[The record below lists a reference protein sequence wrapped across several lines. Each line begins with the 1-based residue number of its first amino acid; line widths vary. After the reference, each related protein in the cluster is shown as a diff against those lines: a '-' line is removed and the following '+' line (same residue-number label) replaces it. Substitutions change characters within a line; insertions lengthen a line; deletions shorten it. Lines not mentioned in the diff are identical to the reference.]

1 MDFNLFKR
9 KARGYEC
16 LGPSV
21 VAKAATFEY
30 SCDLSLWMA
39 TRYKAPRND
48 TSFSKWQLEHTS
60 VLNKLNTR
68 LKTKYQD
75 AKTLMELP
83 LQKIPLHG
91 NTLFGTPDAV
101 VEFPDGGLLIADAKS
116 GKKNQSHWIQCGIYG
131 VMLRAAAWSKNK
143 PIPNLFGFALC
154 YGDIESSNS
163 DNQDKQFLLIT
174 GDNALDEVL
183 PEPTKERIR
192 NILKVSG
199 AAEIPDANPSSNN
212 CRYCD
217 WKLGCPNAIETS
229 NEVTADASHF
239 L

>member
-1 MDFNLFKR
+1 
-9 KARGYEC
+9 
-16 LGPSV
+16 
-21 VAKAATFEY
+21 
-30 SCDLSLWMA
+30 MA
-39 TRYKAPRND
+39 TRYKVPKND

-60 VLNKLNTR
+60 VLNKLNT
-68 LKTKYQD
+68 LLNQISDVKTY
-75 AKTLMELP
+75 MELP
-83 LQKIPLHG
+83 CKNIPLHG

-116 GKKNQSHWIQCGIYG
+116 GKKIKVIRSNGIYG
-131 VMLRAAAWSKNK
+131 AMLKLLLGQK
-143 PIPNLFGFALC
+143 INLFLIFGFALC
-154 YGDIESSNS
+154 YGDAESSNS

-174 GDNALDEVL
+174 GENALDEVL

-212 CRYCD
+212 CRFCD
-217 WKLGCPNAIETS
+217 WKIGCPNAIETS
-229 NEVTADASHF
+229 NEVTTDASHF

>member
-48 TSFSKWQLEHTS
+48 TSFSK
-60 VLNKLNTR
+60 
-68 LKTKYQD
+68 YQD
-75 AKTLMELP
+75 AKTYMELP

-154 YGDIESSNS
+154 YGDTESSNS

-174 GDNALDEVL
+174 GENALDEVL

>member
-21 VAKAATFEY
+21 VAKAATFEN

-75 AKTLMELP
+75 AKTFMELP

-101 VEFPDGGLLIADAKS
+101 VEFPDGGLLVADAKS
-116 GKKNQSHWIQCGIYG
+116 GKKSQSHWIQCGIYG
-131 VMLRAAAWSKNK
+131 VMLQAVAWSKKK
-143 PIPNLFGFALC
+143 PIPKIIGFALC
-154 YGDIESSNS
+154 YGDENSSKS
-163 DNQDKQFLLIT
+163 DKENKQFLTIT
-174 GDNALDEVL
+174 GDNATDEVL
-183 PEPTKERIR
+183 PESTKKRIR
-192 NILKVSG
+192 NILRVSS
-199 AAEIPDANPSSNN
+199 ATDMPDAKPSANN
-212 CRYCD
+212 CRYCE
-217 WKLGCPNAIETS
+217 WKLGCPKAIATS
-229 NEVTADASHF
+229 HEVTADASH
-239 L
+239 LL